1 MALQEARQPHPF
13 KQRNMMDK
21 KIVVTTLG
29 RDPHTQ
35 GIYSFSRVARAA
47 GFDVVSL
54 PPDSTEDD
62 ILKTIQKEDPQFVGL
77 SYRLSPDEG
86 LRHVSSL
93 MGRLYEN
100 GQLQTFGGESR
111 DIAFA
116 GLPATVDAVTR
127 TFSDHKITGIAQGTD
142 KIKPLIDVL
151 DYLRVEGTKRD
162 KIIHREQERLFPPS
176 IEGLDELAAEV
187 AKDWTPEPP
196 LNKPSEEAR
205 QSLVLRINEIWPG
218 RPYILTHFGR
228 PGESIQPTIE
238 GIEEIA
244 DARAVDRICLGSSDL
259 SQRHFGRP
267 ELWTGKTNDGGVP
280 YKTVADLVALKAAT
294 NRGNFPS
301 LESYTH
307 IVDMVNFA
315 EQAVGAGIFLG
326 AHAAV
331 PLYFFNQLDGRG
343 DVPVDEAL
351 EEHFA
356 ALRAYTEK
364 GIPVEMNDPNHW
376 CSRWAPD
383 AVVVA
388 DFGLTTASM
397 LASGVKEMV
406 FQMQFNKPRETSDYG
421 DLAKFSASMEIARR
435 IAPKSTGANMWR
447 MSRTG
452 VEYFEPDLETA
463 RKQLARSTLLQMML
477 NPQIISQVN
486 YCEALHIATTDDVV
500 KSSEVLRKAVRT
512 YQTHQHDLARHIND
526 PTVIERKEHLV
537 NEATFLL
544 DQIARLN
551 PKYEMVGPAGLYQF
565 LADPQT
571 LYRAMQEGIM
581 AAPGIFA
588 EPFRDIAAQTHTDVV
603 AGGYVDSVDPNTGAS
618 ITQKQRL
625 SHPTR

>member
-1 MALQEARQPHPF
+1 
-13 KQRNMMDK
+13 MDK

-62 ILKTIQKEDPQFVGL
+62 ILRTIREEDPQFVGL

-86 LRHVSSL
+86 LKHISSL
-93 MGRLYEN
+93 MGRLNEN
-100 GQLQTFGGESR
+100 GQLQTLGGKPR

-127 TFSDHKITGIAQGTD
+127 TFSNYKIKGIAQETD
-142 KIKPLIDVL
+142 RIKPLIDVL
-151 DYLRVEGTKRD
+151 DYLEVEGTKRD
-162 KIIHREQERLFPPS
+162 TIIHREKERLFPPS
-176 IEGLDELAAEV
+176 IDGLDELAAEI
-187 AKDWTPEPP
+187 ANDRTAESP
-196 LNKPSEEAR
+196 LDSPSEAAR
-205 QSLVLRINEIWPG
+205 QSLVLRIKEIWPE

-228 PGESIQPTIE
+228 PGDSIQPTIE
-238 GIEEIA
+238 GIEKIA
-244 DARAVDRICLGSSDL
+244 DAHAVDRICLGSSDL
-259 SQRHFGRP
+259 SQRFFGRP
-267 ELWTGKTNDGGVP
+267 ELWTGEANDGGVP

-307 IVDMVNFA
+307 VIDMVNFA

-343 DVPVDEAL
+343 PVPVDEAL

-356 ALRAYTEK
+356 ALRAYTVK

-397 LASGVKEMV
+397 LASGVKDMV

-421 DLAKFSASMEIARR
+421 DLAKFSAGMEIARM
-435 IAPKSTGANMWR
+435 IAPKSTGVNMWK

-452 VEYFEPDLETA
+452 IEYFEPDLETA

-477 NPQIISQVN
+477 NPHIISQVN

-500 KSSEVLRKAVRT
+500 ASSEVLRKTVRA
-512 YQTHQHDLARHIND
+512 YHSHRHELEHHIND
-526 PTVIERKEHLV
+526 PRVVERKKELV
-537 NEATFLL
+537 SEATFILE
-544 DQIARLN
+544 QIARLN
-551 PKYEMVGPAGLYQF
+551 PQYEKVQPDQLYRF

-571 LYRAMQEGIM
+571 LYRAMEEGIM
-581 AAPGIFA
+581 AAPGIFVD
-588 EPFRDIAAQTHTDVV
+588 PFRGIAAKTHTDVV
-603 AGGYVDSVDPNTGAS
+603 AGGYVNSVDPNTGAS

-625 SHPTR
+625 SHLAR